1 MCSIGNTGLRVTLH
15 CIQTESRSYM
25 VFRVTSSVAGG
36 VGGLGVRYCFSL
48 SGGSDRV
55 NGMRS
60 GRRG

>member
-36 VGGLGVRYCFSL
+36 
-48 SGGSDRV
+48 
-55 NGMRS
+55 
-60 GRRG
+60 GRGARGALLFLAFRWI